1 MKETTLAIS
10 KCFDCDVLVV
20 GGGVAGFAAAISAAR
35 NGAKTMIVEK
45 NGCLGGNASSGL
57 VGPFMSAMDPKGKK
71 QVIYGVMQELIDRMA
86 GEGGAIPPKDCKGG
100 DGYSA
105 YRIRG
110 HVGVTPF
117 SAESLKRIMEQMC
130 LEAGVK
136 IIYHLLL
143 VKTDVSSGRIINAY
157 FATKNGIYCISANVF
172 IDCTGDAD
180 LSALSGV
187 PILSGYNDGELQVSS
202 LFFMIDGID
211 QKRIDQYMDSNPD
224 GDRSPQRYFEKE
236 IEEGKKNGT
245 FPCGRHRISLFR
257 SVENIWR
264 VNMTQVDRP
273 VNAID
278 PEDVSAAE
286 IECRTQIPKI
296 VQFLKKHVPGCENI
310 RLLTSAEMLGLRES
324 NRIAGE
330 YLLTQD
336 DVLNSTNFPDAI
348 VFGGD
353 SIDIHKNDKS
363 VYLMAEKPFQIPY
376 RCLLPQKVDNLV
388 VAGRCLS
395 SDRVAHSAVRVMP
408 PCFAMGQAAGTAAAI
423 AVRYD
428 CSPKKIDVSLLRRT
442 LKEQGAYLE

>member
-1 MKETTLAIS
+1 
-10 KCFDCDVLVV
+10 
-20 GGGVAGFAAAISAAR
+20 
-35 NGAKTMIVEK
+35 
-45 NGCLGGNASSGL
+45 
-57 VGPFMSAMDPKGKK
+57 
-71 QVIYGVMQELIDRMA
+71 
-86 GEGGAIPPKDCKGG
+86 
-100 DGYSA
+100 
-105 YRIRG
+105 
-110 HVGVTPF
+110 
-117 SAESLKRIMEQMC
+117 
-130 LEAGVK
+130 
-136 IIYHLLL
+136 
-143 VKTDVSSGRIINAY
+143 
-157 FATKNGIYCISANVF
+157 
-172 IDCTGDAD
+172 
-180 LSALSGV
+180 
-187 PILSGYNDGELQVSS
+187 
-202 LFFMIDGID
+202 
-211 QKRIDQYMDSNPD
+211 
-224 GDRSPQRYFEKE
+224 
-236 IEEGKKNGT
+236 
-245 FPCGRHRISLFR
+245 
-257 SVENIWR
+257 
-264 VNMTQVDRP
+264 MTQVDRP

-310 RLLTSAEMLGLRES
+310 RLLTSAEMLGIRES